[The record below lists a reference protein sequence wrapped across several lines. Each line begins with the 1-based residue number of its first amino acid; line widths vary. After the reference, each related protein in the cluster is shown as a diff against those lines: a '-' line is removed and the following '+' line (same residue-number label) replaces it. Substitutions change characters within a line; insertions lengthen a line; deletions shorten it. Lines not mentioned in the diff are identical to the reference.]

1 MRVSRWFEG
10 SLAMWELED
19 GVEVPVGVYISPLKV
34 KWDVLGS
41 LMMSGPLVMFRSPV
55 IISRG

>member
-1 MRVSRWFEG
+1 
-10 SLAMWELED
+10 MWELED
-19 GVEVPVGVYISPLKV
+19 RVEVPVGLYISPLKV